1 MEMIVIVSAKSIEQT
16 INDFINYCIFEKGL
30 SDKTKESYYN
40 DLNIYKEY
48 LNNKKSLYEIESR
61 TLLEVKLYQ
70 KKINKNSKIKKY
82 LIYNPYK
89 LYNITKLRGVYNVY
103 YISLTING
111 VNIDANI
118 IKTKKGNTDAT
129 YTIVAYFKEGTYIS
143 QNKNIASICAI
154 KHWARYLSWHYY
166 SKEERAEIRKNIYN
180 IKELNETLKDL
191 VWNFECSILGNN
203 LKVYIVKS

>member
-1 MEMIVIVSAKSIEQT
+1 MYIILIDINQGQKVAFFSSEVTDKKEAILSCVSKIRFPRLGIKSI
-16 INDFINYCIFEKGL
+16 
-30 SDKTKESYYN
+30 
-40 DLNIYKEY
+40 
-48 LNNKKSLYEIESR
+48 
-61 TLLEVKLYQ
+61 
-70 KKINKNSKIKKY
+70 SKIKKY

-89 LYNITKLRGVYNVY
+89 LYNITKLLGVHNVY

-143 QNKNIASICAI
+143 QNKNIASISAI

-191 VWNFECSILGNN
+191 VWNFECSILGNS

>member
-1 MEMIVIVSAKSIEQT
+1 MYIILIDINQGQKVAFFSSEVTDKKEAILSCVSKIRFPRLGIKSISQ
-16 INDFINYCIFEKGL
+16 
-30 SDKTKESYYN
+30 
-40 DLNIYKEY
+40 
-48 LNNKKSLYEIESR
+48 
-61 TLLEVKLYQ
+61 
-70 KKINKNSKIKKY
+70 IKKY

-180 IKELNETLKDL
+180 IKELSK
-191 VWNFECSILGNN
+191 
-203 LKVYIVKS
+203 